1 MKRSFRILSILLLI
15 CTQIFFFSGVQFK
28 AYSNESFS
36 FHKVFKSSDSNSLP
50 VFNAEEE
57 NLEEDEDEFLHF
69 YKEIATY
76 EYSYNADVFKNKTE
90 YKNSKNLYLLSH
102 PIYKSFSVYRI

>member
-28 AYSNESFS
+28 AYANESTSAQKIFKTSDGNS
-36 FHKVFKSSDSNSLP
+36 FP

-57 NLEEDEDEFLHF
+57 NIEEDEDESFRYDKSITTVEHC
-69 YKEIATY
+69 
-76 EYSYNADVFKNKTE
+76 YNAGIFKINSGYT
-90 YKNSKNLYLLSH
+90 NSKNLFLLSTS
-102 PIYKSFSVYRI
+102 IYKSNQAFRI

>member
-1 MKRSFRILSILLLI
+1 VKRSLRILSILLLI
-15 CTQIFFFSGVQFK
+15 CTQIFFFSGIQYK
-28 AYSNESFS
+28 AYPNESNITT
-36 FHKVFKSSDSNSLP
+36 KVFKNSDGNSFP
-50 VFNAEEE
+50 IFNAEEE

-69 YKEIATY
+69 YKEIATPRH
-76 EYSYNADVFKNKTE
+76 SFNADIFKNKTG